1 VLAILKAWLEKGIL
15 HWLDWI
21 LVVIG
26 VGVVLFLSR
35 RSRVAIPLRGF
46 LLLLCLYL
54 ITGSLPTVH
63 LLLDKVLVGAAVVL
77 GVVFQLEFR
86 DLLEWVGRGG
96 NQKPNPTLESEK
108 GGDDYLEEL
117 VQAVR
122 DLSQNRTGALMV
134 LELEKPIDPR
144 IFTDEGVTLSAQL
157 SRELIQTIFQPSTLL
172 HDGAVLIQGNQVK
185 AAGVILPVSD
195 RVASRQLGTRHRAA
209 MGISEQANCLCIVV
223 SEETGSIS
231 LAQAGRLERP
241 ITSSKLRELLTERLQ
256 PPLTKQSELPLR
268 TVWIQQKAK
277 QWLQTIKSFLPH
289 SSVSKE

>member
-1 VLAILKAWLEKGIL
+1 MLAILKTWLEKGIL

-21 LVVIG
+21 LVLIG
-26 VGVVLFLSR
+26 VGVILFLSR
-35 RSRVAIPLRGF
+35 RSRVAVPLRGF

-54 ITGSLPTVH
+54 ITGSLPALH
-63 LLLDKVLVGAAVVL
+63 LLLDKVLVGAAVVM

-96 NQKPNPTLESEK
+96 NQKLTPVIEPEK
-108 GGDDYLEEL
+108 GGEDYLEEL

-134 LELEKPIDPR
+134 LELEKSIDPR
-144 IFTDEGVTLSAQL
+144 IFTDEGVTLGAQL
-157 SRELIQTIFQPSTLL
+157 SRELLQTIFQPSTLL

-209 MGISEQANCLCIVV
+209 MGISEQVNCLCIVV

-241 ITSSKLRELLTERLQ
+241 ITSSKLKELLIERLQ
-256 PPLTKQSELPLR
+256 PQEDTKSELPLQR
-268 TVWIQQKAK
+268 IWIQQKTK
-277 QWLQTIKSFLPH
+277 QWFQTLKSFLPH
-289 SSVSKE
+289 SSASKE